1 MVELPPDLA
10 RLGDELSGAARRA
23 TARRERRRRIA
34 AVAAIG
40 AAAFIAFTP
49 AALGPAQRE
58 LTLAENL
65 APMACDQPRGAPAT
79 LVGCDGPMILNR
91 PAAWPSYS

>member
-10 RLGDELSGAARRA
+10 RLGDELTGAARRA

-34 AVAAIG
+34 VAAAVG
-40 AAAFIAFTP
+40 AAAFVAFTP
-49 AALGPAQRE
+49 AALEPAQRE
-58 LTLAENL
+58 LTFADRF
-65 APMACDQPRGAPAT
+65 APMACDQPRGATFT
-79 LVGCDGPMILNR
+79 LAACDGPMILNR

>member
-10 RLGDELSGAARRA
+10 RVGDELTGAARRA

-34 AVAAIG
+34 VVAAIG
-40 AAAFIAFTP
+40 AASFVAFTP

-58 LTLAENL
+58 LTFAEDF
-65 APMACDQPRGAPAT
+65 APMACDQPRGAPFA
-79 LVGCDGPMILNR
+79 LVACDGPMILNR

>member
-10 RLGDELSGAARRA
+10 RVGDELTGAARRA

-40 AAAFIAFTP
+40 AASFIAFTP

-58 LTLAENL
+58 LTFAEHL
-65 APMACDQPRGAPAT
+65 APMACDQPRGAAFT
-79 LVGCDGPMILNR
+79 LVACDRPMILNR
-91 PAAWPSYS
+91 SAAWPSYS